1 MITLTEQVTASG
13 KPRTRPD
20 NNMTTAVAAGR
31 WQAIGI

>member
-20 NNMTTAVAAGR
+20 NNMTTAAAGR